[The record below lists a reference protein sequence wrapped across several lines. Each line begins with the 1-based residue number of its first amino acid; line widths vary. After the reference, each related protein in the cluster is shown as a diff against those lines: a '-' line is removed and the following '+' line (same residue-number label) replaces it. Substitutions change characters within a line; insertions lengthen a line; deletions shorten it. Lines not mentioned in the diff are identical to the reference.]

1 MEDKGDKKDKSP
13 NKEES
18 NEDLGDLMM
27 STIRK
32 MNGLKKKMTLPDLPI
47 NKKIQKKLLKDHS
60 KKNKN
65 NSENTKTYNKKPKQS
80 NN

>member
-13 NKEES
+13 NKKES

-32 MNGLKKKMTLPDLPI
+32 MND
-47 NKKIQKKLLKDHS
+47 
-60 KKNKN
+60 
-65 NSENTKTYNKKPKQS
+65 
-80 NN
+80 